1 MEEKKLDFKTILG
14 FGLIFVLLIWVMYN
28 NRPTEEELAKQKAEK
43 EQIDSEKQQATSA
56 LQNERNTLT
65 LPTDSLSRANYAAS
79 LGAFA
84 YSANLP
90 TAEQGQTILENE
102 DVKILVSNKGGQI
115 TEVLLKNYKTYD
127 NQPVYLVK
135 EDNALFSLQFTT
147 STNHSLQTENMFFE
161 PSLTQEQGK
170 KVLSMKL
177 KSSENQ
183 YLEYIYELKDTG
195 FLIDFSVRSQGLAN
209 LINTTKPI
217 ALDWQMTTRR
227 MDKSVTYENRYTQLT
242 ALYQDDKV
250 ERMSEGSDDD
260 AQEKE
265 IRWVAFKQHLFS
277 SMLISEKP
285 FASGAFTSKNL
296 VKDEGT
302 EVKFTKNYK
311 ASLPIEAVGGELSE
325 SLHFYFGPSDYNLL
339 RKYDKELG
347 GKFDLA
353 ELIPLGWGIFGWLNK
368 WLFIPLFSFLSNYF
382 SIGVCIIL
390 MTVIVRIVL
399 SPIVYKSYVSQAKM
413 KVLRPEINEINEK
426 YKEPM
431 KRQQET
437 MSLYRKAGVN
447 PLSGCIPALL
457 QLPVFLAL
465 FNFFPTEFGLRQKSF
480 LWADD
485 LSSYDAILQLP
496 FSIPFYGN
504 HVSLFPILASIAIL
518 IYSMMTMSQSMQ
530 QQQPGMPNMKFLIYL
545 SPVMMLFFFNNYASG
560 LSLYYFV
567 SNLLTIF
574 IMLAIKYWI
583 IDEDKI
589 HARIQ
594 ENKKKP
600 KKESNFQRRMREMME
615 QAEAQQKARQ
625 NMKK

>member
-43 EQIDSEKQQATSA
+43 EQIASEKQQATSA

-84 YSANLP
+84 YSATLP

-102 DVKILVSNKGGQI
+102 DVRILVSNKGGQI

-209 LINTTKPI
+209 VINTTKPI

-437 MSLYRKAGVN
+437 MNLYRKAGVN